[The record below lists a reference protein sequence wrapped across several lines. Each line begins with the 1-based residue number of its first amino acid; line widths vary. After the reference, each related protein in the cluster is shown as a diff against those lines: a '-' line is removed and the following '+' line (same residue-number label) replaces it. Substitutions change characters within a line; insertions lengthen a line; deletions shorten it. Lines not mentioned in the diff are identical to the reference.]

1 MPEYKKQHYVP
12 QFYLKRFST
21 DGKRINIWNMQRKKI
36 IYSGSLKAQCYK
48 DYFYGKQLGVEKI
61 IGETIEGA
69 VASIFE
75 NIEKHSILPEPISA
89 EHFALVIYML
99 VQYGRT
105 KYAADSL
112 NEVNDWLMRHMYR
125 GKANAEGIDID
136 QYKISIED
144 APLVS
149 LGISIQGYPLLL
161 DLNYNLLVNKTEVEF
176 VTSDNPVVFYNQFF
190 SFRENVSSTGVRTK
204 GLQIFLPIDP
214 LNLLVFYDPWIYSI
228 ERSRRRI
235 VEVSL
240 EKDVHTINTL
250 QMCSALNCVYFRD
263 KEFDIDLLSRNA
275 SPFLRQTKN
284 DMKIIPG
291 RETKNRIEEL
301 IKVSR
306 QDVRTNLFLSFMR
319 IKIGAKVWRWIFQK
333 QKSQPVVVLRN
344 KRLHDIYEEFMNS
357 VKNKEYDVGNF
368 VQYMIDKDIVN
379 LK

>member
-21 DGKRINIWNMQRKKI
+21 DGKKLNIWNMQRKKI
-36 IYSGSLKAQCYK
+36 IYSGSLRSQCYK
-48 DYFYGKQLGVEKI
+48 NYFYGKQFGVEKI
-61 IGETIEGA
+61 LGETIEDA
-69 VASIFE
+69 AARIFE
-75 NIEKHSILPEPISA
+75 SIEKQFILPDPLSP

-99 VQYGRT
+99 AQYGRT
-105 KYAADSL
+105 KYAAESL
-112 NEVNDWLMRHMYR
+112 NEMNDRLMGYIYR
-125 GKANAEGIDID
+125 GIDK
-136 QYKISIED
+136 YKISLKD

-161 DLNYNLLVNKTEVEF
+161 DLNYKLLVNKTEVEF

-204 GLQIFLPIDP
+204 GLQVFLPIDP
-214 LNLLVFYDPWIYSI
+214 LHVLFFYDPWIYSVK
-228 ERSRRRI
+228 RSRHRI
-235 VEVSL
+235 IEVSL
-240 EKDVHTINTL
+240 EKDVHEINTL

-263 KEFDIDLLSRNA
+263 NELDIDLLYRNA
-275 SPFLRQTKN
+275 SPFLRQVKN
-284 DMKIIPG
+284 DMEIIPG
-291 RETKNRIEEL
+291 SETKNRKEEL

-306 QDVRTNLFLSFMR
+306 EDVRTNLSLSFLR

-357 VKNKEYDVGNF
+357 VKNNEYDVGNF
-368 VQYMIDKDIVN
+368 VQYLIDKNIVN
-379 LK
+379 LEFVIRKTW